1 MLDYTSL
8 SAVAAVAREGSFERA
23 ARVLNVTPS
32 AISQRVKQLEERL
45 GRVLIIRGQPCRVTE
60 SGRLLCTHVE
70 QVGLLEQELRVA
82 LPRLARS
89 GADSDRVT
97 LRVAVNADSL
107 GTWFIDAIAQFA
119 AHEQA
124 LLDVAVDDQEH
135 TVEWLRSGEVLAA
148 VTAHAQPVQG
158 CNSVLLGRLNYLA
171 VASPEFMRRHFSAGI
186 NAATLAKAPSLRFNR
201 KDRLQAQWVRRIC
214 RRDLEIPTH
223 WLPSTHGFLDAGVA
237 GIGWGMNPVPL
248 VREHLKSGAL
258 LELVPGRTLAVPLYW
273 QHTRLQVPMLSRLTR
288 AVIQAARSGL
298 R

>member
-1 MLDYTSL
+1 MLDYASL
-8 SAVAAVAREGSFERA
+8 AAVTAVVREGSFERA

-32 AISQRVKQLEERL
+32 AVSQRIKQLEERL
-45 GRVLIIRGQPCRVTE
+45 GSVLIIRGQPCRATDA
-60 SGRLLCTHVE
+60 GRLLCTHVE

-82 LPRLARS
+82 LPKLARP

-107 GTWFIDAIAQFA
+107 GTWFINAVGQFT

-148 VTAHAQPVQG
+148 VTAHSQPVQG
-158 CNSVLLGRLNYLA
+158 CNSLSLGRLNYLA
-171 VASPEFMRRHFSAGI
+171 VASPEFIKRYFGDGI

-214 RRDLEIPTH
+214 RRDVEIPTH
-223 WLPSTHGFLDAGVA
+223 WLPSTHAFTDASVA
-237 GIGWGMNPVPL
+237 GIGWGMNPTSM

-258 LELVPGRTLAVPLYW
+258 LELVPGRPLAVPLYW
-273 QHTRLQVPMLSRLTR
+273 QHTRLQVPVLSRLTR

-298 R
+298 G